1 MNNNLTK
8 SDISTTALDSFASCL
23 LPEIKR
29 FYNSAEGKEFY
40 KEWSAR
46 HPEYFAGENGAT
58 KTV

>member
-1 MNNNLTK
+1 M
-8 SDISTTALDSFASCL
+8 SQGAIQS
-23 LPEIKR
+23 